1 MAAGVDVIPVWTR
14 QRRPSKKP
22 DLAFS
27 KKIACQ
33 FTPDQFHRI
42 NSFADSKGIS
52 FAAAVRRLIFEDEV
66 LP

>member
-1 MAAGVDVIPVWTR
+1 MAAGVETIGPLTR

-52 FAAAVRRLIFEDEV
+52 FAAAVRRVIFENEV

>member
-1 MAAGVDVIPVWTR
+1 MAQGVETIADWSRSRHRNKSVCMA
-14 QRRPSKKP
+14 
-22 DLAFS
+22 LS

-52 FAAAVRRLIFEDEV
+52 FAAAVRRLIFENEA